1 MMSTSIRVV
10 DLSED
15 NEVTVVTRWDTE
27 LRKKGSY
34 KIAVS
39 ILSGRKFGAPSLA
52 VMREMLDVIVHQ
64 QFQDFFLNNSEQAK
78 SFDDLKKVSATQA
91 IDTTATGWRMN
102 LSTSMPFPQGQRMPP
117 ASPHHRPVPLA
128 SPRHQ
133 LHAWLIRPA

>member
-1 MMSTSIRVV
+1 MTSASIPLV

-39 ILSGRKFGAPSLA
+39 ILSSRKFGAPSLA

-91 IDTTATGWRMN
+91 IDTTATGWRKN
-102 LSTSMPFPQGQRMPP
+102 LSTSMPFPQGQRVPL

-133 LHAWLIRPA
+133 LHAWLIGPA